1 MIESF
6 KHKGLRKLYEKGD
19 RSGLR
24 TDIAQKAEL
33 YLSILDTA
41 ERVEELDIIG
51 FGFHKLTGNMRG
63 FFSVSVSRNHRI
75 IFRFEDGSVFDV
87 DLVDYH
93 EERSYGDEKSGSSGK
108 NCKAFD

>member
-24 TDIAQKAEL
+24 TDIAKKAEL

-41 ERVEELDIIG
+41 STVEELDITG
-51 FGFHKLTGNMRG
+51 FSFHQLTGNLRG
-63 FFSVSVSRNHRI
+63 YYSVLVSRNHRI
-75 IFRFEDGSVFDV
+75 IFRFKDGNAFEV

-93 EERSYGDEKSGSSGK
+93 
-108 NCKAFD
+108 

>member
-6 KHKGLRKLYEKGD
+6 KHKGLKKLYEKGD

-24 TDIAQKAEL
+24 TDIADKAEL

-41 ERVEELDIIG
+41 QSLEKLDCKG
-51 FGFHKLTGNMRG
+51 FALHRLTGNMKG
-63 FFSVSVSRNHRI
+63 WFSVWVSRNHRI
-75 IFRFEDGSVFDV
+75 IFRFENERAFDV

-93 EERSYGDEKSGSSGK
+93 
-108 NCKAFD
+108 

>member
-24 TDIAQKAEL
+24 TDIAMKAEL
-33 YLSILDTA
+33 YFSILDTA
-41 ERVEELDIIG
+41 RTMKELDITG
-51 FGFHKLTGNMRG
+51 FSFHTLRGNLRG
-63 FFSVSVSRNHRI
+63 FYSVVVSRNHRI
-75 IFRFEDGSVFDV
+75 IFRFEAGNAFDV

-93 EERSYGDEKSGSSGK
+93 
-108 NCKAFD
+108 

>member
-6 KHKGLRKLYEKGD
+6 KHKGLRKLYEKGE

-24 TDIAQKAEL
+24 TDIAKKAEL

-41 ERVEELDIIG
+41 NTVEELDITG
-51 FGFHKLTGNMRG
+51 FSFHQLTGNLRG
-63 FFSVSVSRNHRI
+63 YYSVFVSRNHRI
-75 IFRFEDGSVFDV
+75 IFRFKDGNAFEV

-93 EERSYGDEKSGSSGK
+93 
-108 NCKAFD
+108 

>member
-6 KHKGLRKLYEKGD
+6 KHKGLKKLYDKGD

-24 TDIAQKAEL
+24 TDIAKKAEL

-41 ERVEELDIIG
+41 STVEELNITG
-51 FGFHKLTGNMRG
+51 FGFHPLTGNLRG
-63 FFSVSVSRNHRI
+63 FYSVVMSRNHRM
-75 IFRFEDGSVFDV
+75 IFRFEEGSAFDV

-93 EERSYGDEKSGSSGK
+93 
-108 NCKAFD
+108 

>member
-24 TDIAQKAEL
+24 TDIAKKAEL

-41 ERVEELDIIG
+41 STVEELDIMG
-51 FGFHKLTGNMRG
+51 FSFHQLTGNLRG
-63 FFSVSVSRNHRI
+63 YYSVLVSRNHRI
-75 IFRFEDGSVFDV
+75 IFRFKDGNAFEV

-93 EERSYGDEKSGSSGK
+93 
-108 NCKAFD
+108 

>member
-6 KHKGLRKLYEKGD
+6 KHKGLKKLYEKGD

-24 TDIAQKAEL
+24 TDIAKKAEL

-41 ERVEELDIIG
+41 SNVEELNITG
-51 FGFHKLTGNMRG
+51 FGLHPLTGNLRG
-63 FFSVSVSRNHRI
+63 FYSVFLSRNHRM
-75 IFRFEDGSVFDV
+75 IFRFHEGNAFDV

-93 EERSYGDEKSGSSGK
+93 
-108 NCKAFD
+108 